1 MVTVCVNL
9 EEKIIIIHNR
19 PTSLVLV
26 IRPIEVACFLESL
39 NFGFPNFPQEDK
51 GGGVFK

>member
-9 EEKIIIIHNR
+9 EEKIIIIHSR

-26 IRPIEVACFLESL
+26 IKPIEVACFLEFL
-39 NFGFPNFPQEDK
+39 NFGLPNSPQEET
-51 GGGVFK
+51 